1 MIGTK
6 MTRQETTFST
16 EQTAEHLAALPH
28 SVAVI
33 DRLIEANE
41 RTPEALDEMDRN
53 VRHIAI
59 MCAMKHIKESGA
71 DLKPFTD
78 AAAAGTAWMA
88 A

>member
-1 MIGTK
+1 
-6 MTRQETTFST
+6 MTAPTEPTFSP

-41 RTPEALDEMDRN
+41 RTPEALKRIDCSI
-53 VRHIAI
+53 RHIAI

-71 DLKPFTD
+71 DLNPFTD
-78 AAAAGTAWMA
+78 AAARGLDWIG
-88 A
+88 

>member
-1 MIGTK
+1 
-6 MTRQETTFST
+6 MTNQEPTFSN

-33 DRLIEANE
+33 DRIIAAND

-78 AAAAGTAWMA
+78 AAASGTAWMA

>member
-1 MIGTK
+1 
-6 MTRQETTFST
+6 MTEPTPTEPTLSP
-16 EQTAEHLAALPH
+16 EQTAEHLAALPQ

-33 DRLIEANE
+33 DRLIEADE

-78 AAAAGTAWMA
+78 AAARGLEWIG
-88 A
+88 

>member
-1 MIGTK
+1 
-6 MTRQETTFST
+6 MTIKEHEFST

-41 RTPEALDEMDRN
+41 RTQESLDEMNRN
-53 VRHIAI
+53 VRHISI

-71 DLKPFTD
+71 ELKPFTD
-78 AAAAGTAWMA
+78 AAAAGAAWMA

>member
-1 MIGTK
+1 
-6 MTRQETTFST
+6 MTAPTEPTFSP

-33 DRLIEANE
+33 DRLIASNE

-59 MCAMKHIKESGA
+59 MCAMKHIKDSGA

-78 AAAAGTAWMA
+78 AAARGLDWIG
-88 A
+88 

>member
-1 MIGTK
+1 
-6 MTRQETTFST
+6 MTAPAEPTFSP
-16 EQTAEHLAALPH
+16 EQTAEHLAHLPH

-41 RTPEALDEMDRN
+41 RTPEALDEMDRS

-78 AAAAGTAWMA
+78 AAARGLDWIG
-88 A
+88 

>member
-1 MIGTK
+1 
-6 MTRQETTFST
+6 MTAPTEPTFSP
-16 EQTAEHLAALPH
+16 EQTAEHLAHLPH

-59 MCAMKHIKESGA
+59 MCAMKHIKDSGA

-78 AAAAGTAWMA
+78 AAARGLDWAS
-88 A
+88 

>member
-1 MIGTK
+1 M
-6 MTRQETTFST
+6 ESPTFSP

-33 DRLIEANE
+33 DRLFASNE

-59 MCAMKHIKESGA
+59 MCAMQHIKDSGA

-78 AAAAGTAWMA
+78 AAARGLEWVG
-88 A
+88 

>member
-1 MIGTK
+1 
-6 MTRQETTFST
+6 MTAPAEPTFSP

-33 DRLIEANE
+33 DRLIEADE

-78 AAAAGTAWMA
+78 AASRGLDWIG
-88 A
+88 